1 MFIKHW
7 RVDSSTATM
16 QIFLNVSMKAL
27 LFTELIMINKFEI
40 QDKNA
45 VF

>member
-7 RVDSSTATM
+7 RADSSTATM